1 MCMKLKLTEG
11 QLSKLIVTLDEQET
25 PKPKDGD
32 FMVNLEKDAPN
43 LAAFVKFMRDPVG
56 SAVNKITGGSDTSG
70 DSGSGTFA
78 SDIPPGTELMNPL
91 GKKTKITSGFGP
103 RNIGGSATKNH
114 KGVDL
119 PATSGSPVYAPADG
133 RVVTAKDTTPN
144 GCGGYVQL
152 DHMGIGLKTK
162 FCHLKKWLVSQ
173 GQEVKKGQLIGYSG
187 GASND
192 PYRGNSMGAH
202 LHYEVLNSASIAMNP
217 KKVHSDMA

>member
-1 MCMKLKLTEG
+1 MKLKLTEG

-32 FMVNLEKDAPN
+32 FMTNLEKEAPN
-43 LAAFVKFMRDPVG
+43 LAAFAKFIRNPIG
-56 SAVNKITGGSDTSG
+56 SKPDGGKISGNSDTS
-70 DSGSGTFA
+70 DNSGEGTFA
-78 SDIPPGTELMNPL
+78 NNIPPGTELMNPL
-91 GKKTKITSGFGP
+91 GNKTKITSGFGP
-103 RNIGGSATKNH
+103 RNIGGRATKNH

-119 PATSGSPVYAPADG
+119 PAVSGSPVYAPADG
-133 RVVTAKDTTPN
+133 RVVAARDTTPN

-152 DHMGIGLKTK
+152 DHMSIGLKTK
-162 FCHLKKWLVSQ
+162 YCHLKKWLVSQ

-192 PYRGNSMGAH
+192 PYKGNSMGAH

-217 KKVHSDMA
+217 KKVHSDMV

>member
-25 PKPKDGD
+25 PKPKNDD
-32 FMVNLEKDAPN
+32 FIGNLEKDSPN
-43 LAAFVKFMRDPVG
+43 LAAFVKFMRNPIG
-56 SAVNKITGGSDTSG
+56 STVDKIAGGSDTSS
-70 DSGSGTFA
+70 DSGAGTFA
-78 SDIPPGTELMNPL
+78 NDIPPGTELMNPL

-119 PATSGSPVYAPADG
+119 PASSGSPVYAPADG

-152 DHMGIGLKTK
+152 DHMSIGLKTK

-187 GASND
+187 GGASD